1 VATPIRLDFTP
12 PSEPDLTA
20 LHVEESAT
28 STGPF
33 VEIQVITPIGTYPD
47 YITFATVN
55 ANQPTDWFRI
65 RWANAGGAFTPYSEA
80 IQGGTTT
87 LVQTIVD
94 RVMIRNPTADERIVT
109 QAAEQIISSV
119 MKTPNPY
126 DVTLTANYSQLE
138 GMTLLTLVRVA
149 ISTLAAGG
157 NASSFTAGLISMK
170 QDTGSAQENSL
181 KLMMDEAGRLLGIS
195 KSMVGQLAAPVLAQG
210 LAQIVSADHSRLIV
224 EIE

>member
-20 LHVEESAT
+20 LHVEESD
-28 STGPF
+28 SETGPF
-33 VEIQVITPIGTYPD
+33 VEIEVITAIGAYPD
-47 YITFATVN
+47 YISFATVD
-55 ANQPTDWFRI
+55 ATLPTDWFRI

-87 LVQTIVD
+87 LVQMIVD
-94 RVMIRNPTADERIVT
+94 RAMMRNPTADERVVT

-119 MKTPNPY
+119 MKVANPY
-126 DVTLTANYSQLE
+126 DVSLTANYSQLE
-138 GMTLLTLVRVA
+138 GMTLLVLVRTA

-170 QDTGSAQENSL
+170 QDTGSMQENAL
-181 KLMMDEAGRLLGIS
+181 KLMMDEAGRLLGIG
-195 KSMVGQLAAPVLAQG
+195 KTRIGQLAAPVLAQG
-210 LAQIVSADHSRLIV
+210 LATVVSEDLSRLIV